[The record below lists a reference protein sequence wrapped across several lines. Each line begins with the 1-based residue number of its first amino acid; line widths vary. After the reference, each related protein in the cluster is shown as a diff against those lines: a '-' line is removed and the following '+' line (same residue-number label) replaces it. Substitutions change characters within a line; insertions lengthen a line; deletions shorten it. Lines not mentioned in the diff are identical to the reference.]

1 MPPIDQGNSCIVEVS
16 QNGVIDDVMTIC
28 AGKTTVSRPVQSECK
43 FSSTRLPVAD
53 GLLNGQVVTVMR
65 DTGCTGVVVRKS
77 LVNPDQFLGRVA
89 ACMLVDKRR
98 VNDIPMAKLT
108 IDTPFFKGETEA
120 LCMDETMYD
129 ITIGNID
136 GSQLPVLSDFQGAT
150 SQAVETRSQV

>member
-1 MPPIDQGNSCIVEVS
+1 
-16 QNGVIDDVMTIC
+16 
-28 AGKTTVSRPVQSECK
+28 
-43 FSSTRLPVAD
+43 
-53 GLLNGQVVTVMR
+53 MR

-98 VNDIPMAKLT
+98 VNDISVANIT

-136 GSQLPVLSDFQGAT
+136 ASQLPVLSDFQARHLR
-150 SQAVETRSQV
+150 Q